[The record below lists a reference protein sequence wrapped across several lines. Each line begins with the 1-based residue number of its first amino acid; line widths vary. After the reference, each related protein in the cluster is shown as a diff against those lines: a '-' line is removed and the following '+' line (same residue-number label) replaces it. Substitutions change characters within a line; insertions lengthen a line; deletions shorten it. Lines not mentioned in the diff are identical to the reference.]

1 MNITKYIFIVLTLIT
16 LSISSA
22 IVWAQITRTLLV
34 LDMLNV
40 IELPKNF
47 RTTSDPLPVIKGIKW
62 DGMTHLH
69 MAGSGQFSEL
79 ALKKILQR
87 LNVRRITI
95 IDLRQEP
102 HGFLNGNAISWYG
115 PQNATNAGKTSEQI
129 ENNQTH
135 RLDRLADWDVV
146 TVHQI
151 LKKTS
156 DAVVAKTKSIEFPV
170 RRVASE
176 MELAQHFHVNYQRI
190 YVEDFHAPIASEVDR
205 FIQIANKL
213 SPHEWIYFHCRAGV
227 GRTTTFMAMVD
238 MMRSAK
244 QVSFHDILARQAA
257 IGGKDFDE
265 TPDPD
270 KWKYKFAVER
280 LNFLKKFYEYAH
292 DNNDNFQTPFS
303 ATNSQFTNFQKFS
316 T

>member
-1 MNITKYIFIVLTLIT
+1 MINMTKKILIVLSLIL

-22 IVWAQITRTLLV
+22 MVCGQMMHTLLV
-34 LDMLNV
+34 LDMCNV
-40 IELPKNF
+40 PEDPKNF

-87 LNVRRITI
+87 LNGFNGLNVRRITI

-129 ENNQTH
+129 EDNQTH
-135 RLDRLADWDVV
+135 RLDKLASWDVV

-156 DAVVAKTKSIEFPV
+156 DAVIAKTKSIEFPV

-176 MELAQHFHVNYQRI
+176 VELAQHFHVNYQRI

-227 GRTTTFMAMVD
+227 GRTTTFMAMYD
-238 MMRSAK
+238 MMRNAK

-257 IGGKDFDE
+257 IGGKDFNE
-265 TPDPD
+265 KLDPG

-280 LNFLKKFYEYAH
+280 SNFLKKFYEYAH
-292 DNNDNFQTPFS
+292 DNNDNFQTS
-303 ATNSQFTNFQKFS
+303 WTEWLVAHS
-316 T
+316 